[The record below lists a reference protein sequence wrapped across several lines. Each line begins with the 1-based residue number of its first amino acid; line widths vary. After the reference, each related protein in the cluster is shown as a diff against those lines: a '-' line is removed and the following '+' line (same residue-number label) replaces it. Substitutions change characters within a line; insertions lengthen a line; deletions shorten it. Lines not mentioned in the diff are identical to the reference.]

1 MGRSLPPRR
10 ASSVGPDKDLAPK
23 HLSQKV
29 TQAIRDRILNW
40 EYPPGQHL
48 GERIL
53 CNEFGASRVPVREAL
68 NVLVEQGLVER
79 VPNQGCYVRQP
90 DLKGVHQLY
99 DLRLALELFIVEAL
113 SRTSIPAAFLQGQ
126 RSYWEPLLSLS
137 SAVTVSR
144 DELIAA
150 DETFHTGLAK
160 AFDNTYICDALSDL
174 YERLRFVRLRVPTTA
189 ERVQATAAEHLKI
202 LEAIEGK
209 DIEGAKG
216 ALLKNI
222 NEARNKVEAA
232 LTLALAGS
240 VWAQPRIKT
249 PLEKLA

>member
-10 ASSVGPDKDLAPK
+10 AFSVGPGKNRAPK
-23 HLSQKV
+23 QLSQKV

-48 GERIL
+48 GERVL
-53 CNEFGASRVPVREAL
+53 CDEFGASRVPVREAL

-99 DLRLALELFIVEAL
+99 DLRLALELFVVEAL
-113 SRTSIPAAFLQGQ
+113 SRTSIPAAFLQEQ
-126 RSYWEPLLSLS
+126 RSHWEPLLNLA
-137 SAVTVSR
+137 SAVAVSR
-144 DELIAA
+144 DELIVA
-150 DETFHTGLAK
+150 DETFHIGLAR

-209 DIEGAKG
+209 DIDGAKG

-240 VWAQPRIKT
+240 VWAPDRSKA
-249 PLEKLA
+249 PLEQLA